1 MKLPH
6 YHESLETFRVNTLPK
21 RSYFVPAGSEETALL
36 DRESSDR
43 LLMLSGDWAFFY
55 AENDRGLPEG
65 FYEKDF
71 DYSAFDTIP
80 VPSVWQNY
88 GYGHHQYMN
97 ISYPFPFDPPYLP
110 EDNACGVYVRTFEL
124 YRDDFDKHLVFEGV
138 DSCLYVWVNGRFAG
152 FSEASH
158 NTAEF
163 DITPFVVTGENRIAV
178 LVYRWCAGSYIE
190 DQDKLRMSGIFRDV
204 YILDRPKKRI
214 RDFFVKEAFSD
225 DMKQADIRV
234 LLDTEGKPGV
244 KACLKDAEGRIIEGR
259 IAEDW
264 NTEGTAREDSGEG
277 AADGKACISFRIEE
291 PELWNAERPYLYTL
305 ILETE
310 EEVIAKRIGLRKIE
324 VRDRTV
330 YLNNRKIKFKGV
342 NHHDSSPFNGYAMTF
357 DELLQDLTL
366 MKQHNIN
373 AVRTSHYPP
382 SPLFISLC
390 DEMGLY
396 VIDEADIECH
406 NMASL
411 YGSGGDPDGR
421 EKTGSTFSLL
431 ADDPDWFGMFFDR
444 IESLVER
451 DKNAAS
457 VVIWSMGNESGYGGN
472 FERSLAWVRE
482 RDGSRL
488 QHYEGALHAHR
499 YEPSEFPKKNL
510 FAWNSYDRPDGKVEY
525 SNLDFFSRMYP
536 SVEEW
541 LSIEKTCDKP
551 MLLVEYAHA
560 MGNGPGDLEDY
571 WREIYSHDKM
581 SGGCVWEWCD
591 HAVYMGTTPDGK
603 DKYFYGGNW
612 GDRTDGGN
620 FCMDGLVFP
629 DRTVGTGLLEY
640 KNVLRPIR
648 LLERN
653 GNTFSFKNM
662 LDFTNL
668 SGRIGIDYEV
678 VCDDEVLYEGEC
690 YDLSAEPHET
700 FTVTLEETLPGKDR
714 CSVNFYYVNLVED
727 SPEYL
732 PEIFGC
738 DQVMLEAEEETES
751 YDTGESVSGDR
762 TGSCDA
768 GAETSEKLPEIIET
782 DEKVIVSGGCFRYVY
797 NKKLGALESLVKD
810 QKNYLERP
818 LQIAIWRAPTD
829 NDRIVRFRWERA
841 GYDRMMVR
849 VYETSVFIENGLAV
863 IESDIG
869 LSAESIQVFA
879 KVKARY
885 EIGTDGSIAISL
897 KGERLPVMPAFP
909 RFGLRTFLKEDF
921 HDVSYYGYGPFESYI
936 DKHQSCLMGRFED
949 TVDGLF
955 EDYIKPQENG
965 SHYNCREV
973 SVTDGEKELRISG
986 SGFSFN
992 ASRYTSEELTRK
1004 AHNFELERSGY
1015 TVLSIDGHMAGIG
1028 SNSCGPALISDY
1040 EVPEEMSLDIR
1051 LDLA

>member
-1 MKLPH
+1 
-6 YHESLETFRVNTLPK
+6 
-21 RSYFVPAGSEETALL
+21 
-36 DRESSDR
+36 
-43 LLMLSGDWAFFY
+43 
-55 AENDRGLPEG
+55 
-65 FYEKDF
+65 
-71 DYSAFDTIP
+71 
-80 VPSVWQNY
+80 
-88 GYGHHQYMN
+88 
-97 ISYPFPFDPPYLP
+97 
-110 EDNACGVYVRTFEL
+110 
-124 YRDDFDKHLVFEGV
+124 
-138 DSCLYVWVNGRFAG
+138 
-152 FSEASH
+152 
-158 NTAEF
+158 
-163 DITPFVVTGENRIAV
+163 
-178 LVYRWCAGSYIE
+178 
-190 DQDKLRMSGIFRDV
+190 
-204 YILDRPKKRI
+204 
-214 RDFFVKEAFSD
+214 
-225 DMKQADIRV
+225 
-234 LLDTEGKPGV
+234 
-244 KACLKDAEGRIIEGR
+244 
-259 IAEDW
+259 
-264 NTEGTAREDSGEG
+264 
-277 AADGKACISFRIEE
+277 
-291 PELWNAERPYLYTL
+291 
-305 ILETE
+305 
-310 EEVIAKRIGLRKIE
+310 
-324 VRDRTV
+324 
-330 YLNNRKIKFKGV
+330 
-342 NHHDSSPFNGYAMTF
+342 
-357 DELLQDLTL
+357 
-366 MKQHNIN
+366 
-373 AVRTSHYPP
+373 
-382 SPLFISLC
+382 
-390 DEMGLY
+390 
-396 VIDEADIECH
+396 
-406 NMASL
+406 
-411 YGSGGDPDGR
+411 
-421 EKTGSTFSLL
+421 
-431 ADDPDWFGMFFDR
+431 
-444 IESLVER
+444 
-451 DKNAAS
+451 
-457 VVIWSMGNESGYGGN
+457 
-472 FERSLAWVRE
+472 
-482 RDGSRL
+482 
-488 QHYEGALHAHR
+488 
-499 YEPSEFPKKNL
+499 
-510 FAWNSYDRPDGKVEY
+510 
-525 SNLDFFSRMYP
+525 
-536 SVEEW
+536 
-541 LSIEKTCDKP
+541 
-551 MLLVEYAHA
+551 LLVEYAHA

-581 SGGCVWEWCD
+581 SGGFVWEWCD

-653 GNTFSFKNM
+653 GNTFTFKNM

-678 VCDDEVLYEGEC
+678 VCDDEVLFEGEC

-700 FTVTLEETLPGKDR
+700 FTVTLKETLPEKDR

-727 SPEYL
+727 SLEYMPEVC
-732 PEIFGC
+732 GC
-738 DQVMLEAEEETES
+738 DQVMLEAAEEEES
-751 YDTGESVSGDR
+751 EKKEAAVSGGLQEKDPEGR
-762 TGSCDA
+762 EAEKQESGDTEKQENGY
-768 GAETSEKLPEIIET
+768 AETAASGQLPEISET
-782 DEKVIVSGGCFRYVY
+782 EEKVIVSGSCFRYVY

-810 QKNYLERP
+810 QKNYLEKP

-849 VYETSVFIENGLAV
+849 VYETSAFIENGLAV

-921 HDVSYYGYGPFESYI
+921 NDVSYYGCGPFESYI

-965 SHYNCREV
+965 SHYNCREAA
-973 SVTDGEKELRISG
+973 VTDGEKELRISG

-992 ASRYTSEELTRK
+992 ASRYTSEELTKK